1 MSETIKYQIKTIQSN
16 TGKTARLNL
25 EKPYMATSCTE
36 ARRQLAKVEHVPLS
50 SIQLVD
56 YDLTKFDFSVEK
68 DDSKVL
74 ISNVYTNNIVKY

>member
-16 TGKTARLNL
+16 TGKEARLNL
-25 EKPYMATSCTE
+25 EKPYMDMSCSD

-56 YDLTKFDFSVEK
+56 YDLHEFDFSVV
-68 DDSKVL
+68 DDTKVL